1 MPQVLHKRVK
11 AEIMI
16 VSLSFLAVNIA
27 LAISNGIIFLQN
39 LGMLTT
45 LFLFTLLILIC
56 VCLSFSCFS
65 LTGGMDDCPEITNYV
80 RTVALA
86 CTIMVCLLGLAWR
99 GYITTFFIAVLCFCG
114 VAYSVVVV
122 SNVGTWLCPQH
133 PPLRIMALVDVTV
146 HGLGLSWFFV
156 LRRNMGVAS

>member
-1 MPQVLHKRVK
+1 MPQVLHRRVK

-27 LAISNGIIFLQN
+27 LAIANGIIFLQN
-39 LGMLTT
+39 LGMLRIS
-45 LFLFTLLILIC
+45 FLCKWLNLH
-56 VCLSFSCFS
+56 LSFSVFFA
-65 LTGGMDDCPEITNYV
+65 GGMDDCPEITNYV

-86 CTIMVCLLGLAWR
+86 CTIMVLLLGLAWR

-122 SNVGTWLCPQH
+122 SNVGTWVCPQH

-146 HGLGLSWFFV
+146 HFLGVSWFFV